1 MGSKLIHYYSKSHFI
16 NITRESTRPLLL
28 GVTHCPA
35 LKISKL
41 IHYYS
46 KSHFINITRESTRPL
61 QLGVTHCPA
70 LKISQFTHLKNI
82 TIHKLLLLS
91 YYQISQLLITRP
103 QQLGVTHCPA
113 L

>member
-70 LKISQFTHLKNI
+70 LKISQFTNFYYYP
-82 TIHKLLLLS
+82 TIKYHNCSSLDHNNS
-91 YYQISQLLITRP
+91 ESHTAP
-103 QQLGVTHCPA
+103 P
-113 L
+113 